1 MESSW
6 RTELFVFVLGLLP
19 AGGVAS
25 AQGVGAS
32 ADLAGTVTDPS
43 GGGLPN
49 AKVTVMDTAKG
60 GQRSVVTDEHG
71 FYRLSGLAP
80 GSYKVSVE
88 RSGFQTGIVS
98 AVELSVGQTFIL
110 DLHLK
115 LAGVQTQ
122 VEVTSQ
128 APIVD
133 TEQGGQANTFSQEY
147 FAQLPIDR
155 RDYLTFTLLAPG
167 VSNSTRLASDQ
178 EFRVKQTPQSGLSF
192 YGSNGRGN
200 SVTVDG
206 GEFNDDSGGVR
217 PNLSQDAVQEFQ
229 INRSNYT
236 AELGGAGGA
245 SINIVSKSGTNR
257 VHGSLF
263 GFFRNDVFDARDPFA
278 FSQALQPGQTFN
290 PLNDLK
296 GAPIKDSLSRQQYG
310 GTLGLPIKRD
320 KSFLFV
326 AFEGLRQD
334 AQNAVPL
341 LTNTNIFR
349 PQTDLANN
357 QETILAALAARG
369 NAPLPA
375 GVSCAGQTT
384 FAACAVGLRTALTV
398 SPTTGLSAAQKA
410 RNEFLNNQFER
421 NGGPFPFTTREY
433 QPPRRADHH
442 FHTPT
447 PVSPPHT

>member
-1 MESSW
+1 MKS
-6 RTELFVFVLGLLP
+6 TFHVGLLVFVLGLLP
-19 AGGVAS
+19 AGPVS
-25 AQGVGAS
+25 WAQGVGAS
-32 ADLAGTVTDPS
+32 SDLAGTITDPS

-49 AKVTVMDTAKG
+49 AKVTVTDTAKG

-71 FYRLSGLAP
+71 LYRLSGLAP

-98 AVELSVGQTFIL
+98 AVEFSVGHAFIL
-110 DLHLK
+110 DINLK
-115 LAGVQTQ
+115 LAGLQTQ

-128 APIVD
+128 TPIVD

-236 AELGGAGGA
+236 AELGGASGA
-245 SINIVSKSGTNR
+245 SINIVSKSGSNDP
-257 VHGSLF
+257 HGSVY
-263 GFFRNDVFDARDPFA
+263 GFFRFTGLDARNPFS

-290 PLNDLK
+290 PANPDLQ
-296 GAPIKDSLSRQQYG
+296 GVPVKDSLNRQQFG
-310 GTLGLPIKRD
+310 ATAGFPIKRE
-320 KSFLFV
+320 KTFLFL
-326 AFEGLRQD
+326 AFEGLRQK
-334 AQNAVPL
+334 AQNSVPL

-349 PQTDLANN
+349 PQRDPANN
-357 QETILAALAARG
+357 Q
-369 NAPLPA
+369 
-375 GVSCAGQTT
+375 V
-384 FAACAVGLRTALTV
+384 AVLNALT
-398 SPTTGLSAAQKA
+398 AW
-410 RNEFLNNQFER
+410 
-421 NGGPFPFTTREY
+421 
-433 QPPRRADHH
+433 
-442 FHTPT
+442 
-447 PVSPPHT
+447 